1 MSANRGALDAV
12 ETEINNLTEK
22 MRSKRNK
29 RKDPRYRFSLRS
41 RKKSNRKLN
50 HSLNVR
56 VNSKKSIS
64 VRRRIFF
71 LKALKWSAVLT
82 LVGLVLI
89 GSYRGID
96 SFLFESPKFSL
107 RHISYETD
115 GDLPKERIVK
125 HSGVQIGVNIL
136 RIDLQDVRQQILDEL
151 PQINEVN
158 VVRDLPGE
166 LSIKIN
172 ERIPVAWLNGI
183 DDIGAEKKNN
193 GRILLDV
200 NGHAFLC
207 EDSASRYG
215 TLPVIFSEEAS
226 HIEAGQRIHALTVL
240 SGLHLIA
247 NFSTSFQASSV
258 RLRSLRSETD
268 YSLIGYLNTNAEII
282 FGLDE
287 TDRQI
292 EDLKLLLNEATRR
305 GKVLAAANVMV
316 KKNTPVKFANS
327 VKRDLSIPRAL
338 PIISRSVP
346 RALPFKEKSDESE
359 NSDNP
364 PKLVLKALPIN
375 SRVENP

>member
-1 MSANRGALDAV
+1 LSTNSEALDAV
-12 ETEINNLTEK
+12 EKEINNIAEK
-22 MRSKRNK
+22 MRSRKNK
-29 RKDPRYRFSLRS
+29 RKDSRSRFILRS
-41 RKKSNRKLN
+41 RKKSNHN
-50 HSLNVR
+50 LNVR

-71 LKALKWSAVLT
+71 LKAFKWSAVLM
-82 LVGLVLI
+82 LLGLVLV
-89 GSYRGID
+89 GAYRGID

-107 RHISYETD
+107 RHISYDTD

-125 HSGVQIGVNIL
+125 HSGVEIGGNIL

-151 PQINEVN
+151 PQVDEVN
-158 VVRDLPGE
+158 VVRDLPGD

-172 ERIPVAWLNGI
+172 ERVPVAWLNGI
-183 DDIGAEKKNN
+183 DDIGAEKKNK
-193 GRILLDV
+193 GGILLDV

-207 EDSASRYG
+207 EGSALRYEF
-215 TLPVIFSEEAS
+215 LPVIFSEEAL
-226 HIEAGQRIHALTVL
+226 HMEAGQRIHALTVL
-240 SGLHLIA
+240 RGLYLVT
-247 NFSTSFQASSV
+247 NFSTAFQASTV

-287 TDRQI
+287 IDRQI
-292 EDLKLLLNEATRR
+292 GDLKLLLNEATRR

-327 VKRDLSIPRAL
+327 VKRELSIPRAL

-346 RALPFKEKSDESE
+346 RALPSKEKSVQKKNPI
-359 NSDNP
+359 NSSN
-364 PKLVLKALPIN
+364 LVLKALPID
-375 SRVENP
+375 SGVENP

>member
-1 MSANRGALDAV
+1 MSTNCGAFDAV
-12 ETEINNLTEK
+12 EKEINNIAEK
-22 MRSKRNK
+22 MRNRKNK
-29 RKDPRYRFSLRS
+29 RKDSRSRFILRS
-41 RKKSNRKLN
+41 RKKFN
-50 HSLNVR
+50 HNLNVR

-71 LKALKWSAVLT
+71 LKALKWSAVLM
-82 LVGLVLI
+82 LVGLVFV
-89 GSYRGID
+89 GVYRGID

-125 HSGVQIGVNIL
+125 HSGVEIGGNIL

-151 PQINEVN
+151 PQVDEVN
-158 VVRDLPGE
+158 VVRDLPGN

-172 ERIPVAWLNGI
+172 ERVPVAWLNGI
-183 DDIGAEKKNN
+183 DDIGAVKKNK
-193 GRILLDV
+193 GGILLDV

-207 EDSASRYG
+207 EGSASRYDF
-215 TLPVIFSEEAS
+215 LPVIFSEEAL

-240 SGLHLIA
+240 RGLYLVT
-247 NFSTSFQASSV
+247 NFSTAFQASSV

-287 TDRQI
+287 IDRQI
-292 EDLKLLLNEATRR
+292 GDLKLLLNEATRR

-327 VKRDLSIPRAL
+327 VKRELSIPRAL

-346 RALPFKEKSDESE
+346 RALPSKEKSDQIE
-359 NSDNP
+359 NPVNSSN
-364 PKLVLKALPIN
+364 LVLKALPID
-375 SRVENP
+375 SGMKNP

>member
-1 MSANRGALDAV
+1 MSTNCGAFDAV
-12 ETEINNLTEK
+12 EKEINNIAEK
-22 MRSKRNK
+22 MRNRKNK
-29 RKDPRYRFSLRS
+29 RKDSRSRFILRS
-41 RKKSNRKLN
+41 RKKFN
-50 HSLNVR
+50 HNLNVR

-71 LKALKWSAVLT
+71 LKALKWSAVLM
-82 LVGLVLI
+82 LVGLVFV
-89 GSYRGID
+89 GVYRGID

-125 HSGVQIGVNIL
+125 HSGVEIGGNIL

-151 PQINEVN
+151 PQVDEVN
-158 VVRDLPGE
+158 VVRDLPGD

-172 ERIPVAWLNGI
+172 ERVPVAWLNGI
-183 DDIGAEKKNN
+183 DDIGAVKKNK
-193 GRILLDV
+193 GGILLDV

-207 EDSASRYG
+207 EGSASRYDF
-215 TLPVIFSEEAS
+215 LPVIFSEEAL

-240 SGLHLIA
+240 RGLYLVT
-247 NFSTSFQASSV
+247 NFSTAFQASSV

-287 TDRQI
+287 IDRQI
-292 EDLKLLLNEATRR
+292 GDLKLLLNEATRR

-327 VKRDLSIPRAL
+327 VKRELSIPRAL

-346 RALPFKEKSDESE
+346 RALPSKEKSDQIE
-359 NSDNP
+359 NPVNSSN
-364 PKLVLKALPIN
+364 LVLKALPID
-375 SRVENP
+375 SGMKNP